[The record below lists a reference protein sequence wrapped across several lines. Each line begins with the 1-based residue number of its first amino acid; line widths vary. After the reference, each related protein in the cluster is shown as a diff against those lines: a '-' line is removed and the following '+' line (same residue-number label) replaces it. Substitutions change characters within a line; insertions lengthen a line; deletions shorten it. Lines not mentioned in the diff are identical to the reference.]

1 MVAFSIGSINVY
13 WYWIFYLIW
22 FLIWYFFLKFIGKKK
37 IFSKYKNLQKLL
49 SNDVESLLIYIILWV
64 LLWWRL
70 GEVFIYEWWYFSKNL
85 LDIFAVWNGG
95 MSFIWG
101 VIWVFVSLLI
111 LKKTKK
117 LSNIEF
123 FLLFDTFLVVVPL
136 AIIFGRFWNYLNQ
149 EIYGLVVPA
158 NYWWMNDFFV
168 NLLTKLNVFH
178 VYNLVDSNLR
188 LNTNFISIFF
198 EWFVLFLILSITF
211 FRNIKKREIKPWIIV
226 ANFLIF
232 YSIFRFFIEY
242 LRVDSQSQYIWLF
255 TKSQRIFLIFIFT
268 GFVFMLNKKIKTIK
282 L

>member
-13 WYWIFYLIW
+13 WYWVFYLIW

-49 SNDVESLLIYIILWV
+49 SNDVESLLIYII
-64 LLWWRL
+64 
-70 GEVFIYEWWYFSKNL
+70 
-85 LDIFAVWNGG
+85 
-95 MSFIWG
+95 
-101 VIWVFVSLLI
+101 IWVFVSLLI